1 MLLCSALIVG
11 KGGKNLLRDTN
22 QNFTPTGCELS
33 VTTAAS
39 AGDHAEHAAMRA
51 VAGVLAAY
59 MNDIAGDYTNST
71 RGSWD

>member
-1 MLLCSALIVG
+1 
-11 KGGKNLLRDTN
+11 
-22 QNFTPTGCELS
+22 

-51 VAGVLAAY
+51 VTGVLAAY